1 MFEKEKK
8 KNDFKV
14 FESLKKENDTV
25 KVLLG
30 LMLFP
35 LIIVFGYFLVAVRLF
50 VLYQWFVRPF
60 VNIDINGFMLIG
72 FSMFVSAV
80 IGRYDLVTKEVDKMD
95 GDGKLALP
103 ILKLLGRTVLSLVVG
118 YFVAKAAGL
127 PV

>member
-80 IGRYDLVTKEVDKMD
+80 IGRDDLVTKEADKMD